1 MNSVRSLIFDLDGTL
16 IDSSDGVVEAI
27 NYSFE
32 RMGLPKQDSRLLKS
46 YIGYPL
52 SAVYRELSDAPP
64 EELYRHFQVKA
75 AKTVVASTVALPGAD
90 ETLKALA
97 TAGYKMAIATTK
109 IKRHT
114 EGVIE
119 KLGWVEYFATCVG
132 GDEVDKVKPAPD
144 IFELTLKRMKRNA
157 ATTVVVGDTIN
168 DLLGA
173 RAAGMRMIGVKSPYD
188 GHERLKKA
196 GPDFWI
202 ETIGE
207 LIRLLRNGTG
217 NTGQ

>member
-1 MNSVRSLIFDLDGTL
+1 MNSVKNLIFDLDGTL

-32 RMGLPKQDSRLLKS
+32 KMGLPKQETRLLKS

-52 SAVYRELSDAPP
+52 SVVYRELSDAPV

-75 AKTVVASTVALPGAD
+75 AESVVASTVPLPGVN
-90 ETLKALA
+90 ETLEVLA
-97 TAGYKMAIATTK
+97 KTGYKMAIGTTK

-114 EGVIE
+114 VGIIE
-119 KLGWVEYFATCVG
+119 KLGWTDYFCANVG
-132 GDEVDKVKPAPD
+132 GDEVEKVKPAPD
-144 IFELTLKRMKRNA
+144 IFELTLKRMKGSTANSI
-157 ATTVVVGDTIN
+157 VVGDTVN
-168 DLLGA
+168 DLHSA
-173 RAAGMRMIGVKSPYD
+173 KSAGMRMVGVRSPYD
-188 GHERLKKA
+188 GYERLKDA

-207 LIRLLRNGTG
+207 LVRLLRNGAG
-217 NTGQ
+217 ENR